1 MFNTKEFKN
10 LIVAFL
16 SFFKLNKNCF
26 TPSRA
31 GSAKG
36 KTEDVEA
43 FKRDLQNKLTQIVS
57 QITKEEEEY
66 RVEQN
71 IHRQASHC
79 VFVRPVYSHTFV
91 VLMLSGVFQ
100 VEEELIILESK
111 ASPVEGITK
120 ENMETRVSQISLNLC
135 FLLFC
140 YLGNLLLSEPKFL
153 P

>member
-1 MFNTKEFKN
+1 
-10 LIVAFL
+10 
-16 SFFKLNKNCF
+16 
-26 TPSRA
+26 
-31 GSAKG
+31 SAKG

-71 IHRQASHC
+71 IHR
-79 VFVRPVYSHTFV
+79 
-91 VLMLSGVFQ
+91 Q

>member
-31 GSAKG
+31 GSAKA
-36 KTEDVEA
+36 KAEDAEA
-43 FKRDLQNKLTQIVS
+43 FKGDLQNKLAQIVS

-66 RVEQN
+66 QVEQN

-79 VFVRPVYSHTFV
+79 VFVRPVYSYTIV
-91 VLMLSGVFQ
+91 LLMLSG
-100 VEEELIILESK
+100 
-111 ASPVEGITK
+111 
-120 ENMETRVSQISLNLC
+120 
-135 FLLFC
+135 
-140 YLGNLLLSEPKFL
+140 Y
-153 P
+153 